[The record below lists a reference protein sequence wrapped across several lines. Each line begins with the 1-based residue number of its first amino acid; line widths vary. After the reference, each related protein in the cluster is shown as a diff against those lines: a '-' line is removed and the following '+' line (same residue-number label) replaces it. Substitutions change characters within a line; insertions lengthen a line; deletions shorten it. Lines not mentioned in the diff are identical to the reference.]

1 MSPDEIRRVVEALG
15 NITAVLRD
23 ADPTDK
29 ALIYRE
35 LGLTLTYRPTGPHSI
50 RSGHPKWITY

>member
-1 MSPDEIRRVVEALG
+1 MDELRHIVETLG
-15 NITAVLRD
+15 NITTVLRD

-35 LGLTLTYRPTGPHSI
+35 LGLRLTYRPTSPGGVHP
-50 RSGHPKWITY
+50 GNPKWIMY